1 MPGLAPAR
9 HVIVEIATIVTDD
22 QLQIV
27 AEGPDLVV
35 HQPPEA
41 MAEMEEVVRTM
52 HTTSKLLTAI
62 ETSTVSLEEAGRAT
76 LEFIKAHVPE
86 PARVPLSGNSIAPNR
101 PFLPR
106 SLPEIK
112 DPLHYGPL
120 PVSPIKDL
128 TPPCN
133 PAALKPVPRKATA
146 PQPLAT
152 TRGSVA
158 KPRGSPE

>member
-1 MPGLAPAR
+1 MPGLDPAR

-86 PARVPLSGNSIAPNR
+86 PRTVPLCGNSLGTDR
-101 PFLPR
+101 PSLPR
-106 SLPEIK
+106 YLP
-112 DPLHYGPL
+112 
-120 PVSPIKDL
+120 
-128 TPPCN
+128 
-133 PAALKPVPRKATA
+133 
-146 PQPLAT
+146 PLAIGLT
-152 TRGSVA
+152 LCRDRGCLY
-158 KPRGSPE
+158 